1 MPDQKISQMD
11 PAAALTGAELVPAVQ
26 SGGNVRTTTQDIANL
41 VSLSSLGASANGIT
55 LIGHT
60 FTQMRADL
68 DLEAGTDFVA
78 YSAYSANAL
87 TLIGHTFAQMRTD
100 LSLVPGTDVQAYSAK
115 LAALAAQTWAADA
128 ITYQT
133 STSAVS
139 TTALTAFGRSLID
152 DADAAT
158 ARTTLG
164 LVIGTNVQAYNANLT
179 TYAGIAPSANA
190 QTLLGHTF
198 SQMRTDLGLVIGT
211 DVQAYDANT
220 AKLNVAQTW
229 TTDQTFTGLLYN
241 RAALAA
247 IGVLSSTGASGYG
260 IRFSNTGASS
270 DSVLLQGTTNS
281 FTGAVSI
288 ANIIPSTG
296 AITWSGAQTLSS
308 TLALG
313 GQLDITGGNL
323 SSTNGFHAYFSSS
336 VTYLRSLQNGVAW
349 RELQLDASP
358 LTINSAS
365 AGILNVAASVSAF
378 DYGSAGSS
386 LLYVGGANNQAA
398 NIAIRSNS
406 GKSRGL
412 GFYTGASSPRWYV
425 ECDSTAESGGN
436 AGSNF
441 AISAWTDAGAYSSKP
456 FYIVRSSGEASL
468 LSVAMGGPINMKS
481 YTVAGLPAGSA
492 GDVVYASNGRKNGE
506 GAGLGTGVLVFKDG
520 TAWRACDTGATVAA

>member
-60 FTQMRADL
+60 FAQMRADL

-100 LSLVPGTDVQAYSAK
+100 LSLVPGTDVQVYSAK
-115 LAALAAQTWAADA
+115 LAALAAQTWAADT

-139 TTALTAFGRSLID
+139 TTTLSSFGRTLID

-211 DVQAYDANT
+211 DVQAYDADT
-220 AKLNVAQTW
+220 AKTDVAQSW
-229 TTDQTFTGLLYN
+229 TANQIFGGSTADVASFYRSGAAAKTRWIESTNNNYHGIRNNANTLTFDSNGTDYLTF
-241 RAALAA
+241 
-247 IGVLSSTGASGYG
+247 SSTGAATYG
-260 IRFSNTGASS
+260 GNITIAKNTPIFGLTDNASA
-270 DSVLLQGTTNS
+270 TTM
-281 FTGAVSI
+281 FQFV
-288 ANIIPSTG
+288 
-296 AITWSGAQTLSS
+296 LSS
-308 TLALG
+308 QYFLELAG
-313 GQLDITGGNL
+313 TNRL
-323 SSTNGFHAYFSSS
+323 S
-336 VTYLRSLQNGVAW
+336 V
-349 RELQLDASP
+349 DAS
-358 LTINSAS
+358 NVN
-365 AGILNVAASVSAF
+365 ILNGGLTVPSNGIF
-378 DYGSAGSS
+378 I
-386 LLYVGGANNQAA
+386 GGANNQATS
-398 NIAIRSNS
+398 IAIRSNA
-406 GKSRGL
+406 GYSRGL
-412 GFYTGASSPRWYV
+412 GFYTGTSSLRWFV
-425 ECDSTAESGGN
+425 ECESSAESGGN

-441 AISAWTDAGAYSSKP
+441 ALSAWTDAGAFSSTP
-456 FYIVRSSGEASL
+456 FYISRASGAVSL
-468 LSVAMGGPINMKS
+468 LAAAMGGPINMKS
-481 YTVAGLPAGSA
+481 YTVAGMPAGSA

-506 GAGLGTGVLVFKDG
+506 GAGAGTGVLVFKDG

>member
-60 FTQMRADL
+60 FAQMRADL

-115 LAALAAQTWAADA
+115 LAALAAQTWAADT

-164 LVIGTNVQAYNANLT
+164 LVIGTNVQAYDADTAKTDVAQSWTANQIFGGSTADVASFYRSGAAAKTRWIESTNNNYHGIRNNANTLT
-179 TYAGIAPSANA
+179 FDSN
-190 QTLLGHTF
+190 
-198 SQMRTDLGLVIGT
+198 GT
-211 DVQAYDANT
+211 DY
-220 AKLNVAQTW
+220 L
-229 TTDQTFTGLLYN
+229 TF
-241 RAALAA
+241 
-247 IGVLSSTGASGYG
+247 SSTGAATFGSVATFNYG
-260 IRFSNTGASS
+260 
-270 DSVLLQGTTNS
+270 
-281 FTGAVSI
+281 
-288 ANIIPSTG
+288 
-296 AITWSGAQTLSS
+296 
-308 TLALG
+308 
-313 GQLDITGGNL
+313 LDITSGAL
-323 SSTNGFHAYFSSS
+323 QASNGFHVYFSSNTS
-336 VTYLRSLQNGVAW
+336 YLRSLQNGVAW

-398 NIAIRSNS
+398 SIAIRSNS

-412 GFYTGASSPRWYV
+412 GFYTGTSSLRWFV
-425 ECDSTAESGGN
+425 ECESTAESGSN

-441 AISAWTDAGAYSSKP
+441 AISAWTDAGAFSSTP
-456 FYIVRSSGEASL
+456 FYIARSSGAVSL
-468 LSVAMGGPINMKS
+468 LAAAMGGPINMKS
-481 YTVAGLPAGSA
+481 YTVAGMPAGSA

-506 GAGLGTGVLVFKDG
+506 GAGAGTGVLVFKDG